1 MSSAHCFLTKI
12 KSDSSGVVFLGSL
25 IIFIQMQRKLI
36 QSPHIHSFHELLL
49 LLLYIYIYIYK
60 RADLYTRLGWAIVQV
75 KILSIYFFCTII
87 ISIQVT
93 FN

>member
-36 QSPHIHSFHELLL
+36 QSPHIHSFHEL
-49 LLLYIYIYIYK
+49 YIYK
-60 RADLYTRLGWAIVQV
+60 RADLYTRLGWVIVQV

>member
-36 QSPHIHSFHELLL
+36 QSPHIHSFHE
-49 LLLYIYIYIYK
+49 IYIYIYK